1 MWAQERIGAKN
12 NKQKAHMKHYPNYVS
27 KHKGFTLVELMIT
40 VAVIGILA
48 AIALPSYTQY
58 IQRSHRSNARNTL
71 IQISQWMERAATA
84 TGTYPV
90 DIPQVPPPVPPN
102 PSPIPASLLNVEG
115 GRYTA
120 SITTSTAVAYT
131 FSAVPVTSQ
140 ASDPCGTL
148 VLTQANARTTLASDG
163 IAARSTANKAL
174 QSDVECWGR

>member
-1 MWAQERIGAKN
+1 VKN
-12 NKQKAHMKHYPNYVS
+12 NNARRRMKHYQKHFS

-40 VAVIGILA
+40 VAIIGILA

-71 IQISQWMERAATA
+71 IQASQWMERAATA

-90 DIPQVPPPVPPN
+90 DIAQVPPPVPPN
-102 PSPIPASLLNVEG
+102 PSPIPSSLLNVEG

-120 SITTSTAVAYT
+120 SITVSTAAAYT
-131 FSAVPVTSQ
+131 FTAVPTTAQ
-140 ASDPCGTL
+140 ASDPCGSL
-148 VLTQANARTTLASDG
+148 VLNQANARTTLASGG
-163 IAARSTANKAL
+163 IAARSTANIAL